1 MDLITDDPF
10 DSISDCQMK
19 AYNEGFEEGVQNGKK
34 AAFVQ
39 GFKVGQK
46 MAFNIAKEMG
56 QYQGSCE
63 VYKLQNKHD
72 DTNEKALKLASQICE
87 LIQKCDFVKCH
98 EDSFTGNLT
107 LIREKYTRFCSLTN
121 IKNYFN
127 QENANKDAVKLM
139 F

>member
-1 MDLITDDPF
+1 MDLVSDDPF
-10 DSISDCQMK
+10 DIISDCQMK
-19 AYNEGFEEGVQNGKK
+19 AYNEGFEEGVHSGKK

-39 GFKVGQK
+39 GFKVGQ
-46 MAFNIAKEMG
+46 MQAFNIAKEMG

-63 VYKLQNKHD
+63 IYRLQNEID
-72 DTNEKALKLASQICE
+72 SNNEKAIKLANQICD
-87 LIQKCDFVKCH
+87 LIDKFDFVKCH
-98 EDSFTGNLT
+98 EDSFIGNLT

-127 QENANKDAVKLM
+127 QENASKQAAKLT